1 VISVFTP
8 TNNTTWLKEAW
19 ESLVDQHVE
28 FEWLIGINGNPNLD
42 NVPNDPRI
50 RVIDTGSWKGV
61 GDAKKKLCNAAIGQ
75 ILLELDHDDI
85 LAENALL
92 EAEKAFEDPDV
103 GFAYSDCAE
112 WIDATGESFTYGEAY
127 GWESYPC
134 EIRGKKLLAT
144 RSFHPSARSICQ
156 ILYAPNHFRAWRKSV
171 YDELGGHDETLN
183 VADDFDLIART
194 YLKTKFKYIE
204 KPLYGYR
211 RRADGENTWLKN
223 CDEIQR
229 LCGQGE
235 NLKIPAEAQPML
247 LRDRY
252 LHDLVSRECE
262 VKGLP
267 RFDLGGGIFGAAG
280 WKTLDISGNPD
291 VFHDV
296 FGSKKLPF
304 DDNSIGAFR
313 AFDFLEHGEDIDAFW
328 LMDEIYRC
336 LVPGGW
342 FLSYTPHALGIG
354 ASCDPSHRARWDERR
369 FLYWCHKGLRPFLQ
383 SAYPCAVAKFQPV
396 RLYKENRQ
404 MGPDP
409 FSYDV
414 PYVVADL
421 VALKGQR
428 QPGAKF
434 I

>member
-1 VISVFTP
+1 VISIFTP
-8 TNNTTWLKEAW
+8 TNNTTWLKDAW
-19 ESLVDQHVE
+19 ESLVDQPVE
-28 FEWLIGINGNPNLD
+28 FEWLIGINGNPDLD
-42 NVPNDPRI
+42 NIPKDPRVRI
-50 RVIDTGSWKGV
+50 ISTGEWKGV
-61 GDAKKKLCNAAIGQ
+61 GDAKKQLCQSAHGE

-92 EAEKAFEDPDV
+92 EAEKAFEDPEV

-112 WIDATGESFTYGEAY
+112 WVDATGEPFTYGEAY

-134 EIRGKKLLAT
+134 EIRGRNLLAT
-144 RSFHPSARSICQ
+144 RSFHPTARSICQ

-171 YDELGGHDETLN
+171 YDEVGGHDVTLN

-194 YLKTKFKYIE
+194 YLKTKFRYIE

-229 LCGQGE
+229 LCGQGK
-235 NLKIPAEAQPML
+235 NLEIPAEAQPML
-247 LRDRY
+247 LRDKY
-252 LHDLVSRECE
+252 IHDLVARECD

-267 RFDLGGGIFGAAG
+267 KFDLGGGIFGAPG

-304 DDNSIGAFR
+304 EDNSIGAFR
-313 AFDFLEHGEDIDAFW
+313 AFDFLEHGEDLDAFW

-354 ASCDPSHRARWDERR
+354 ATCDPSHRSKWDERR
-369 FLYWCHKGLRPFLQ
+369 FLYWCHKGLRPFLE
-383 SAYPCAVAKFQPV
+383 SAYPPAKSRFQPV
-396 RLYKENRQ
+396 RLYKETRI
-404 MGPDP
+404 MGPSP
-409 FSYDV
+409 FSYEV

-421 VALKGQR
+421 VALKDQR
-428 QPGAKF
+428 QPGAKY